1 MRHRRK
7 VRLWLAAALIGACA
21 DEPDVFAWLRAGGG
35 FVDPRQHFAVGENG
49 VRGLFARAPI
59 ARGEVLLR
67 VPWSMLIEGDEPG
80 DACSTIHATHAALRR
95 NDGAVTS
102 GAGARFEPYLAVL
115 DAHAMTLP
123 RSRTISNVSCAR
135 PSRSP
140 MS

>member
-59 ARGEVLLR
+59 ARGEHPELHVLSDR
-67 VPWSMLIEGDEPG
+67 SATAEYM
-80 DACSTIHATHAALRR
+80 HA
-95 NDGAVTS
+95 
-102 GAGARFEPYLAVL
+102 
-115 DAHAMTLP
+115 
-123 RSRTISNVSCAR
+123 
-135 PSRSP
+135 
-140 MS
+140 